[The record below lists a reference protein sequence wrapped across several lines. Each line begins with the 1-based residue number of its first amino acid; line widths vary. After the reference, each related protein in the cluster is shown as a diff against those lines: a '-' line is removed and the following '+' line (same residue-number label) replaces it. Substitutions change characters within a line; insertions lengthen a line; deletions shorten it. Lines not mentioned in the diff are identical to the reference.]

1 MKKGIHEE
9 IRKKLSDK
17 TCYVLITCDKASEKG
32 EMEVEMSYEGDP
44 LLAQYLLDGAKA
56 HFDEPIEEHSCCC

>member
-9 IRKKLSDK
+9 LKMKLRDK
-17 TCYVLITCDKASEKG
+17 ACYVLITCDRAKESG

-44 LLAQYLLDGAKA
+44 LLAQYLLDGAKS
-56 HFDEPIEEHSCCC
+56 HFDAPQEEHSCCC